1 MSIDDK
7 TMARIKASSPF
18 AGVAEEDLEALVD
31 QLIHLVQG
39 SEATLIPVLVKLAL
53 VVLCAS
59 VTQWIAS
66 WATNRLTY
74 ETTRAIRIAA
84 HEKIA
89 RLPLSYIDTHAQGDL
104 ASRVVNDVDQL
115 GDGLLQGLTQLLTG
129 VVRSFLVR
137 TGRVAEIRL
146 RDAHTQPTPRMGGVA
161 MFTGF
166 VAAIFLAAQLPALTR
181 GFMSVTPEMNAV
193 LWAALALVLVGV
205 VDDLV
210 ELSAIVKLFGQL
222 FAATLMSGLGLTWTQ
237 LFIPFGGGTTVV
249 LDQLQ
254 STLLTAFFTVLLI
267 NAINFVD
274 GLDGLAA
281 GLGMIAGGAILV
293 FSMTVLHDQG
303 GAVSA
308 YPPAIISAA
317 LVGMCAGFLPHNF
330 EPSRIFMGDSGSM
343 LIGLLLAAAST
354 SASGKINMSLYGTV
368 DIVALMSPIIVV
380 VAAVFIPVLDLVWA
394 VIRRLSQGRSPF
406 SADKA
411 HIHHRLL
418 SLGHTHR
425 RTVLVLYLWVSAVAF
440 GAVSFSIVPAPVAI
454 GVTILALLL
463 AFAATLVPLRQ
474 GKIGPAARGSVGV
487 KESEPS

>member
-1 MSIDDK
+1 MSG
-7 TMARIKASSPF
+7 T
-18 AGVAEEDLEALVD
+18 GVPLRE
-31 QLIHLVQG
+31 
-39 SEATLIPVLVKLAL
+39 LAL
-53 VVLCAS
+53 VILVA
-59 VTQWIAS
+59 
-66 WATNRLTY
+66 ATFTYLT
-74 ETTRAIRIAA
+74 
-84 HEKIA
+84 
-89 RLPLSYIDTHAQGDL
+89 
-104 ASRVVNDVDQL
+104 
-115 GDGLLQGLTQLLTG
+115 TG

-146 RDAHTQPTPRMGGVA
+146 RDSHSQPTPRMGGLA

-166 VAAIFLAAQLPALTR
+166 GAAIFLAAQLPALTR
-181 GFMSVTPEMNAV
+181 GFMPVTPEMSAV
-193 LWAALALVLVGV
+193 MWAALAIVLVGV
-205 VDDLV
+205 ADDYL
-210 ELSAIVKLFGQL
+210 ELGALIKLFGQL
-222 FAATLMSGLGLTWTQ
+222 FAAALMSSLGLTWTL

-249 LDQLQ
+249 LDQIQ

-281 GLGMIAGGAILV
+281 GLGLIAGGAILV
-293 FSMTVLHDQG
+293 FSLTVLHDQG

-368 DIVALMSPIIVV
+368 DMVALMSPILVV
-380 VAAVFIPVLDLVWA
+380 IAAVFIPVLDLVWA

-440 GAVSFSIVPAPVAI
+440 GAVSFSIVPAPVAVGLSI
-454 GVTILALLL
+454 TALLV
-463 AFAATLVPLRQ
+463 AFGATLIPLRQ
-474 GKIGPAARGSVGV
+474 GKIGLRSSDDCVLHDSASA
-487 KESEPS
+487 

>member
-1 MSIDDK
+1 MSG
-7 TMARIKASSPF
+7 T
-18 AGVAEEDLEALVD
+18 GVPLRE
-31 QLIHLVQG
+31 
-39 SEATLIPVLVKLAL
+39 LAL
-53 VVLCAS
+53 VILVA
-59 VTQWIAS
+59 
-66 WATNRLTY
+66 ATFTYLT
-74 ETTRAIRIAA
+74 
-84 HEKIA
+84 
-89 RLPLSYIDTHAQGDL
+89 
-104 ASRVVNDVDQL
+104 
-115 GDGLLQGLTQLLTG
+115 TG

-146 RDAHTQPTPRMGGVA
+146 RDSHSQPTPRMGGLA

-166 VAAIFLAAQLPALTR
+166 GAAIFLAAQLPALTR
-181 GFMSVTPEMNAV
+181 GFMPVTPEMSAV
-193 LWAALALVLVGV
+193 MWAALAIVLVGV
-205 VDDLV
+205 ADDYLD
-210 ELSAIVKLFGQL
+210 LGALIKLFGQL
-222 FAATLMSGLGLTWTQ
+222 FAAALMSGLGLTWTL

-249 LDQLQ
+249 LDQIQ

-281 GLGMIAGGAILV
+281 GLGLIAGGAILV
-293 FSMTVLHDQG
+293 FSLTVLHDQG

-368 DIVALMSPIIVV
+368 DMVALMSPILVV
-380 VAAVFIPVLDLVWA
+380 IAAVFIPVLDLVWA

-440 GAVSFSIVPAPVAI
+440 GAVSFSIVPAPVAVGLSI
-454 GVTILALLL
+454 TALLV
-463 AFAATLVPLRQ
+463 AFGTTLIPLRQ
-474 GKIGPAARGSVGV
+474 GKIGLRSSDDCVLHDSASA
-487 KESEPS
+487 